1 MEVCDMIQ
9 EAYKKFMHLLNDVS
23 WCGMLFASS
32 NATQKAKQILKEG
45 LSKNAHDLV
54 EILPSISIEDI
65 KSFKD
70 YDFLV
75 KHSTELIDRVASLK
89 ECNAFIKQTTSEEQS
104 LMQAAYNDIVQIHN
118 IITTK

>member
-9 EAYKKFMHLLNDVS
+9 EAYKKFMHLFNDVS
-23 WCGMLFASS
+23 WCGMLFTSS

-45 LSKNAHDLV
+45 LSKNAKDLV
-54 EILPSISIEDI
+54 EILSSIPIEDL

-70 YDFLV
+70 YDLLV

-89 ECNAFIKQTTSEEQS
+89 ECDIFIKQTTPEEQS
-104 LMQAAYNDIVQIHN
+104 LIQTAYSNIVQIHN
-118 IITTK
+118 IITK

>member
-1 MEVCDMIQ
+1 MIDKINYN
-9 EAYKKFMHLLNDVS
+9 EYLCILSNDIS
-23 WCGMLFASS
+23 WCGILFTSS

-54 EILPSISIEDI
+54 EILPSFPIEDI

-75 KHSTELIDRVASLK
+75 KHSTELINRVASLY
-89 ECNAFIKQTTSEEQS
+89 C
-104 LMQAAYNDIVQIHN
+104 Y
-118 IITTK
+118 

>member
-1 MEVCDMIQ
+1 MIQ
-9 EAYKKFMHLLNDVS
+9 EAYKKFMHLSNDVS
-23 WCGMLFASS
+23 WCGMLFTSS

-54 EILPSISIEDI
+54 EILPSIPIDDI

-70 YDFLV
+70 YDTLV
-75 KHSTELIDRVASLK
+75 ERSAELIDRVASLR

-104 LMQAAYNDIVQIHN
+104 LMQTAYSDIVQIHN
-118 IITTK
+118 IITK